1 MIALAPSIA
10 LSIALQAPAPAS
22 AVIDA
27 KPKVLV
33 LDFRDDGVGAN
44 VVRVIH
50 DTLVSHVSKDHR
62 VEVISSEDVRQAVAR
77 EAERREIT
85 DCSDESCLAEIAE
98 ALGAQFTI
106 YGTAG
111 KLGELV
117 VVNVNLYDARVSRS
131 VGRETIEV
139 GALEALPDPLRAA
152 GDRLI
157 AKLGLDG
164 APQTAST
171 FAPGPM
177 FWTGAGIGT
186 AGLVVGTIGAAVW
199 IVNRDTFRL
208 PANDTF
214 EEKQTAKQTENLG
227 FGGMVLG
234 AGVLVVGGAV
244 LGVATAV
251 E

>member
-1 MIALAPSIA
+1 MIALV
-10 LSIALQAPAPAS
+10 LSMALQAPAPAG
-22 AVIDA
+22 AVVEA

-33 LDFRDDGVGAN
+33 LDFRDDGVGPN

-62 VEVISSEDVRQAVAR
+62 VDVISSEDVRQALAR

-98 ALGAQFTI
+98 ALGAQLTL

-111 KLGELV
+111 RLGELV
-117 VVNVNLYDARVSRS
+117 IVNVNLYDARAARS

-139 GALEALPDPLRAA
+139 GALEQLPDPLRVA

-157 AKLGLDG
+157 AKLGLAG
-164 APQTAST
+164 AKQTAHAFT
-171 FAPGPM
+171 PGPI
-177 FWTGAGIGT
+177 FWTGVGVGAV
-186 AGLVVGTIGAAVW
+186 GLMGGALGAAVW
-199 IVNRDTFRL
+199 LVNRDAFRL
-208 PANDTF
+208 PVNDTF
-214 EEKQTAKQTENLG
+214 EEKQAAKQTEDVG
-227 FGGMVLG
+227 FGGMLLG
-234 AGVLVVGGAV
+234 AGVLAVGGAV
-244 LGVATAV
+244 LGVATVV